1 MFFAES
7 GTLLTRLGDYGCR
20 ALPSLQT
27 IHNTDIRLLGGER
40 GHTLWVLHVNLK
52 AQFRI
57 LALNQTKY
65 RVIGPGP
72 PLS

>member
-7 GTLLTRLGDYGCR
+7 GTLLTRLGDYGCPT
-20 ALPSLQT
+20 LPSLQT
-27 IHNTDIRLLGGER
+27 IHNADIHLLGGER
-40 GHTLWVLHVNLK
+40 GHTLWVLHVK

-65 RVIGPGP
+65 RVIGPVP